1 MASQRIAVVQSAPL
15 VLDRAR
21 TLSAACELVE
31 KAAGRGAKLV
41 VFPEAYVPT
50 YPFWVWYLAAREH
63 ARLGELH
70 AALVEQAVTLPGPEL
85 APVQEAARRFQVFV
99 ALGVNERNAE
109 ASGTS
114 LFNTVVLIGPDGEL
128 LAKHRKLVPTGP
140 ERLVWAQGD
149 GSTLAP
155 IATELGRVGMLIC
168 WENYMPLARYALYAQ
183 GLDLLLAPTYDE
195 GETCLC
201 SVRHIAKEGRIYVA
215 SASMLLHREHVPR
228 AYDLAGLVADREW
241 IKEGDSAI
249 AAPSGALLAGPLRRE
264 EGVLCADID
273 PSTVAASRWNL
284 DVAGHYARPDVFGF
298 ELRRRPL
305 APMSVRIT
313 EPAAESNAPESA
325 RTDRD
330 DPDLTGQHERRHRER
345 SKEL

>member
-1 MASQRIAVVQSAPL
+1 MAPERIAVVQAAPV

-21 TLSAACELVE
+21 TLSRVCEFVANAAEQ
-31 KAAGRGAKLV
+31 GSRLV

-50 YPFWVWYLAAREH
+50 YPFWVWYLAPREH

-70 AALVEQAVTLPGPEL
+70 AALVDQAVSIPGPEL
-85 APVQEAARRFQVFV
+85 APVQEAARKAKVFV
-99 ALGVNERNAE
+99 ALGVNERNVE

-114 LFNTVVLIGPDGEL
+114 LFNTVVLVGPDGEIL
-128 LAKHRKLVPTGP
+128 GKHRKLVPTAA

-183 GLDLLLAPTYDE
+183 GMDLLLAPTYDE
-195 GETCLC
+195 GETWLC

-215 SASMLLHREHVPR
+215 SASMVLSREQVPL
-228 AYDLAGLVADREW
+228 AFDLATLVADREW

-249 AAPSGALLAGPLRRE
+249 AAPSGSLLAGPLRRE
-264 EGVLCADID
+264 EGILSAVID
-273 PSTVAASRWNL
+273 TREVAASRWNL
-284 DVAGHYARPDVFGF
+284 DVAGHYARPDLFRF
-298 ELRRRPL
+298 ELRRQPL
-305 APMSVRIT
+305 APLSVQIT
-313 EPAAESNAPESA
+313 AVDADPVA
-325 RTDRD
+325 TDS
-330 DPDLTGQHERRHRER
+330 L
-345 SKEL
+345 

>member
-1 MASQRIAVVQSAPL
+1 MASQRIAVVQTAPA

-21 TLSAACELVE
+21 SLSKACELVAR
-31 KAAGRGAKLV
+31 AAERGARLV

-50 YPFWVWYLAAREH
+50 YPFWVWCLAPREH
-63 ARLGELH
+63 THLGELH
-70 AALVEQAVTLPGPEL
+70 AALVDQAVTVPGPEL
-85 APVQEAARRFQVFV
+85 APVQEAARRANVLV

-114 LFNTVVLIGPDGEL
+114 LFNTVVLIGPDGEV

-149 GSTLAP
+149 GSTLLP

-195 GETCLC
+195 GETWSC

-215 SASMLLHREHVPR
+215 SASMVLHREHVPE
-228 AYDLAGLVADREW
+228 AYGLAGLVAHREW

-249 AAPSGALLAGPLRRE
+249 AAPSGSLLAGPLHRE
-264 EGVLCADID
+264 EGILCADID
-273 PSTVAASRWNL
+273 LREVAASRWNL
-284 DVAGHYARPDVFGF
+284 DVAGHYARPDLFRF
-298 ELRRRPL
+298 ELRRQAL
-305 APMSVRIT
+305 APMSVQIT
-313 EPAAESNAPESA
+313 ASDAEASAAEKA
-325 RTDRD
+325 RP
-330 DPDLTGQHERRHRER
+330 DPPP
-345 SKEL
+345 

>member
-1 MASQRIAVVQSAPL
+1 MASQRISVVQIAPA

-21 TLSAACELVE
+21 SLSKACELVAR
-31 KAAGRGAKLV
+31 AAEQGAKLV

-50 YPFWVWYLAAREH
+50 YPFWVWYLAPREH
-63 ARLGELH
+63 TRLGELH
-70 AALVEQAVTLPGPEL
+70 AALVDQAVSVPGPEL
-85 APVQEAARRFQVFV
+85 GPVQEAARRANVFV

-114 LFNTVVLIGPDGEL
+114 LFNTVVLIGPDGEV

-183 GLDLLLAPTYDE
+183 GLDVLLAPTYDE
-195 GETCLC
+195 GEMCLC

-215 SASMLLHREHVPR
+215 SASMLLHREHVPD
-228 AYDLAGLVADREW
+228 AYGLGALVAQRDW

-249 AAPSGALLAGPLRRE
+249 AAPSGALIAGPLRRE
-264 EGVLCADID
+264 EGILCADVD
-273 PSTVAASRWNL
+273 LREVTASRWNL
-284 DVAGHYARPDVFGF
+284 DVAGHYARPDVFRF
-298 ELRRRPL
+298 ELRRPPP
-305 APMSVRIT
+305 APIAET
-313 EPAAESNAPESA
+313 DEPRSAEPVAPA
-325 RTDRD
+325 
-330 DPDLTGQHERRHRER
+330 
-345 SKEL
+345 